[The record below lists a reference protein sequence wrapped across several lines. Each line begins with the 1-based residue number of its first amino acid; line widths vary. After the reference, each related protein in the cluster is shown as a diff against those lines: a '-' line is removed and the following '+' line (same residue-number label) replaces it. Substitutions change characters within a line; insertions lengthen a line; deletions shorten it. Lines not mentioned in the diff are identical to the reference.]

1 MSYILGFLVFC
12 FCMIFLF
19 FLGFSGYK
27 DKVLYKKVYYKN
39 LLYLPYFTG
48 YEKYCEKMI
57 DFDLYGIYVFTGK
70 QGSGKT
76 LSMVRLAYQ
85 ISQDYKNVL
94 MRSNFNLPFCQH
106 ISDFEE
112 IFPLKRACICM
123 DEIGIIA
130 NSKKS
135 KDINENLLRITAQN
149 RKNRRI
155 ILTTC
160 QQYFQIN
167 KDIRTQAYRVIEV
180 NCLFKRLFINRYYE
194 PIVDNDGNI
203 KKSLP
208 VKIDWFIATEKL
220 YQLYDTLEVIN

>member
-1 MSYILGFLVFC
+1 MSYILGFLVFVIC
-12 FCMIFLF
+12 IILLF
-19 FLGFSGYK
+19 FLGFSGFS
-27 DKVLYKKVYYKN
+27 DPVLYKRVYYKFP
-39 LLYLPYFTG
+39 LYLPYFTG
-48 YEKYCEKMI
+48 WEKYCERKI
-57 DFDLYGIYVFTGK
+57 DFDIFGIYVFTGK

-85 ISQDYKNVL
+85 ISQDYDNVL
-94 MRSNFNLPFCQH
+94 MRSNFNLPFCQN
-106 ISDFEE
+106 ISNFEE

-123 DEIGIIA
+123 DELGLIA

-135 KDINENLLRITAQN
+135 KEINTDILRITAQN

-160 QQYFQIN
+160 QEYFQIN
-167 KDIRTQAYRVIEV
+167 KDIRTQATRIIEV
-180 NCLFKRLFINRYYE
+180 NCWFKRLYINRYYE

-203 KKSLP
+203 KKTLP

-220 YQLYDTLEVIN
+220 YQLYDTMEVIN